1 MYIERWED
9 GEKIERQMGRWT
21 DRQIE
26 RERKREREKERDW
39 HLTLLKY
46 QYLQKVET
54 TKVNKHPLKVIQYNK
69 FQENHTRKIC
79 EVPLYI

>member
-26 RERKREREKERDW
+26 RERKREREKEIGI
-39 HLTLLKY
+39 L
-46 QYLQKVET
+46 
-54 TKVNKHPLKVIQYNK
+54 P
-69 FQENHTRKIC
+69 F
-79 EVPLYI
+79 